1 MKYQE
6 LQNLVVRLIKSNSL
20 KVAIQKTNK
29 IFKPIELVKIVFN
42 YAESYDQRLNLL
54 SLIKTN
60 INDVSLKKYIAQL
73 IEVQK
78 EIHKAFIQNKENC
91 VYELHIK
98 ESPDSYDER
107 YLCDSYSSAVKMIDL
122 FYEEYD
128 NGENELSK
136 YWIEKRKIFSSLDKF
151 DEDYIGKCEINY
163 KREIQE
169 IDIDD
174 INSYGNIC
182 DVVCSDECNILCINN
197 IDIEFPRFAE
207 DLDIVEYSDYDGK
220 KHYGVYLENMCDVKE
235 EYYVVPLDCT
245 AMKYYDF
252 ERDFYNHKH
261 IEAPFVE
268 KVTIDNIPTNLQEIY
283 EKYIEYLKTNSCI

>member
-6 LQNLVVRLIKSNSL
+6 LQNLVVRLIKSKSL

-60 INDVSLKKYIAQL
+60 INDDSLKKYIAQL

-78 EIHKAFIQNKENC
+78 EIHKKFIQNKENC

-98 ESPDSYDER
+98 ERPDSYDER

-136 YWIEKRKIFSSLDKF
+136 YEIEKRKIFSSLDKF
-151 DEDYIGKCEINY
+151 DEDYVGNCKLNY
-163 KREIQE
+163 KREIYE

-174 INSYGNIC
+174 VNSYANIC
-182 DVVCSDECNILCINN
+182 DTVCGDECSILCINN

-207 DLDIVEYSDYDGK
+207 DLDIVEYFDHNGK
-220 KHYGVYLENMCDVKE
+220 KHYGVYLENMSEIKE
-235 EYYVVPLDCT
+235 EYYVVPLDCI
-245 AMKYYDF
+245 AMKYYHFD
-252 ERDFYNHKH
+252 RDFYNHEH

-268 KVTIDNIPTNLQEIY
+268 KVNIDNIPTNIQEIY
-283 EKYIEYLKTNSCI
+283 KKYIEYLETNNCI

>member
-1 MKYQE
+1 MEYQE
-6 LQNLVVRLIKSNSL
+6 LQNLVIRIIKSNSL
-20 KVAIQKTNK
+20 KVVIKKTNK

-60 INDVSLKKYIAQL
+60 INDNSLKKYIAQL

-78 EIHKAFIQNKENC
+78 EIHKMFIQNKENC

-98 ESPDSYDER
+98 ERPDSYDER

-151 DEDYIGKCEINY
+151 DEDYVGNCKLNY

-169 IDIDD
+169 IDVDD
-174 INSYGNIC
+174 VNSYANIC
-182 DVVCSDECNILCINN
+182 DVVCSDECNNLCINN

-207 DLDIVEYSDYDGK
+207 DLDIVEYSGYDGK
-220 KHYGVYLENMCDVKE
+220 KHYGVYLESMCDVKE

-245 AMKYYDF
+245 EMKYYDF
-252 ERDFYNHKH
+252 ERDFYNHEH

-268 KVTIDNIPTNLQEIY
+268 RVTIEDIPTNLQEIY
-283 EKYIEYLKTNSCI
+283 KKYIEYLKTNNCI